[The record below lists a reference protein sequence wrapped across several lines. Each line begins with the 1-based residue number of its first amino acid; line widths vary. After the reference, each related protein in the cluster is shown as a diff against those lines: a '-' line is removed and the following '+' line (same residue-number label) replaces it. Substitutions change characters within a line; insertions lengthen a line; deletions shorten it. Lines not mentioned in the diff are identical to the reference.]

1 MMSRTFSIREY
12 AKRVPLCL
20 QLVLTS
26 IKIPLKVA
34 GIILWLDIYHFN
46 FKVISSLIISTI
58 EYCSTGMDSI
68 LLARTSLEPLIG

>member
-1 MMSRTFSIREY
+1 MMSRTFTIREY

-34 GIILWLDIYHFN
+34 GIILWYTYTIST
-46 FKVISSLIISTI
+46 FKVISSFIISTI

-68 LLARTSLEPLIG
+68 LLAKTSLEPLIG